1 VRALVNLVAGLVFV
15 VGFPAVL
22 FVDSALRYAR
32 DGEAWVGSA
41 RAAGLREALVDANA
55 ALVVGEVGR
64 DPGLAALDRVFVRA
78 GIDHVLSRE
87 WFDGTVRS
95 VHAAA
100 VTGARGASRTA
111 AVDLGEFKRALGVRL
126 GLVGERASDTC
137 RDLFGAE
144 QCADQGRAQQLIATY
159 RQRAGRA
166 IARVPDRLMLW
177 PDAGGGEN
185 LDRLASLRVLSLV
198 LVLASVIALAI
209 VNWRRPRVLGSI
221 LACGAAGF
229 LVLGLVLRFGASGP
243 IGRFL
248 LHRAGIDEGGDQPV
262 AIAARGLHR
271 LAGQIVADATRGGM
285 IFAAMLAAA
294 GLALIAIAR
303 ARERRSR

>member
-1 VRALVNLVAGLVFV
+1 VRALINLLAGLVFV

-32 DGEAWVGSA
+32 DGEAWVDSA
-41 RAAGLREALVDANA
+41 RSAGLREALVDANA

-100 VTGARGASRTA
+100 VSGARGASRTA
-111 AVDLGEFKRALGVRL
+111 AVDLGEFKRALEVRL
-126 GLVGERASDTC
+126 GLVGERATDTC
-137 RDLFGAE
+137 RELFGA
-144 QCADQGRAQQLIATY
+144 QPCSDQGRAQQLIAAY

-166 IARVPDRLMLW
+166 IARVPDRLLLW

-185 LDRLASLRVLSLV
+185 LDRLSSLRGTSLI
-198 LVLASVIALAI
+198 LVLASVLALA
-209 VNWRRPRVLGSI
+209 VLNWRRPRVLGGV
-221 LACGAAGF
+221 LATGAAAF

-271 LAGQIVADATRGGM
+271 FAGQIVADATRAGM
-285 IFAAMLAAA
+285 IFAAMLAVV
-294 GLALIAIAR
+294 GIALIVVAR